1 MSKLELYDWVKN
13 FIINKK
19 NFFKDKIKLDLTI
32 IIFTYKRPECVMKS
46 ICYWAGRSPKIIIVD
61 GSPKKDD
68 MIIKITNKINN
79 ISYFHLPDMS
89 IPERIRFAA
98 KKSLTRFTMCQG
110 DDDYY
115 LISGI
120 KESLAKISKNN
131 SLVACMG
138 QAIGLDY
145 KNKKPYFFEYGSN
158 LKNYKIKN
166 KNIIRRLNIAFQN
179 YIPAAFYAVFETK
192 IFRNLWKNNKTYSC
206 QEVSE
211 YEHAFKT
218 FLEGSLITSKKI
230 YWIRSFQ
237 YKPKSSKIDGNR
249 RLIFAE
255 WLDNKKFK
263 KERNILVNDL
273 SNNIEKKTIL
283 NKIASKELVFKIFN
297 LIVNNKNSLYKNYSI
312 LLFLLIKLK
321 ILLEKTYF
329 RKLIKVFKRSFFIQA
344 LIEQINYFSRKRL
357 RISDVPNDNQK
368 KEIKRLLE
376 FLNNC
381 PS

>member
-1 MSKLELYDWVKN
+1 MSKLELYSWVKN
-13 FIINKK
+13 FITNKK
-19 NFFKDKIKLDLTI
+19 DFFKDKIKLDLTI
-32 IIFTYKRPECVMKS
+32 IIFTYKRPESVMKS
-46 ICYWAGRSPKIIIVD
+46 MCYWAGRSPKIIIVD
-61 GSPKKDD
+61 GSPKKDN
-68 MIIKITNKINN
+68 MVIKIANKIKN

-98 KKSLTRFTMCQG
+98 KKSSTRFTMCQG

-120 KESLAKISKNN
+120 KESIAKISKNN
-131 SLVACMG
+131 LLVACMG

-166 KNIIRRLNIAFQN
+166 KNVIRRLNIAFQN

-192 IFRNLWKNNKTYSC
+192 IFRNLWKNNKSYSC
-206 QEVSE
+206 QELFE

-218 FLEGSLITSKKI
+218 FLEGSLITTKKI

-249 RLIFAE
+249 KLIFTE
-255 WLDNKKFK
+255 WLNNKKFK
-263 KERNILVNDL
+263 KEKNILVNEL
-273 SNNIEKKTIL
+273 SKNIKKKILL
-283 NKIASKELVFKIFN
+283 NKIVSKELVLKIFSQ
-297 LIVNNKNSLYKNYSI
+297 IASNKKSLYKNNSI
-312 LLFLLIKLK
+312 LLFFLIKFK

-329 RKLIKVFKRSFFIQA
+329 RKLIKVFKRLFFMQK
-344 LIEQINYFSRKRL
+344 LLEQINYFSRKRL
-357 RISDVPNDNQK
+357 RISDVPNNNQK
-368 KEIKRLLE
+368 NEIKKLLE

-381 PS
+381 PI

>member
-120 KESLAKISKNN
+120 KESIAKISKNN
-131 SLVACMG
+131 LLVACMG

-145 KNKKPYFFEYGSN
+145 KNKKPYFFEYGST

-166 KNIIRRLNIAFQN
+166 KNVIRRLNIAFQN
-179 YIPAAFYAVFETK
+179 YITAAFYAVFETK
-192 IFRNLWKNNKTYSC
+192 TLRNLWKNIKSYPC
-206 QEVSE
+206 QELIE

-230 YWIRSFQ
+230 YWIRSFHN
-237 YKPKSSKIDGNR
+237 KPISSKIDGNR
-249 RLIFAE
+249 KLTFTK
-255 WLDNKKFK
+255 WLNNKKFK
-263 KERNILVNDL
+263 KEKSILVNDL
-273 SNNIEKKTIL
+273 SKNIEKKTIL

-297 LIVNNKNSLYKNYSI
+297 HIVSNKNSLYKNNSI
-312 LLFLLIKLK
+312 LLFFLIKLK

-329 RKLIKVFKRSFFIQA
+329 RKLLKVFKRSFFMQK

-357 RISDVPNDNQK
+357 QISEVSNDNQK
-368 KEIKRLLE
+368 REIKKLLE
-376 FLNNC
+376 FLNSC
-381 PS
+381 QS